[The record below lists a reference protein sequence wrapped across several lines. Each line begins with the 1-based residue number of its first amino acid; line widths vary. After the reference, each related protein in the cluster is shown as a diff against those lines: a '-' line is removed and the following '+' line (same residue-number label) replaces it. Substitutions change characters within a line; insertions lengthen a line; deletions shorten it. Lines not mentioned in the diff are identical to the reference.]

1 MTVGELR
8 RLLTEYEEDAEVMVS
23 RKLGRDQVTFDLG
36 GTRDDHARTVV
47 FLDAVIPRR
56 WL

>member
-1 MTVGELR
+1 MTVAELR
-8 RLLTEYEEDAEVMVS
+8 RLLTEYPQDAEVVVA

-36 GTRDDHARTVV
+36 GARDDQSRTVV

-56 WL
+56 WR